1 MRTGQRAGQRAG
13 PAGGGCFGSL
23 LQSLVCMFLFLYL
36 VMFLNNVVLSESEP
50 ARSGDTGEAVNQT
63 GNQLTQE
70 EVGNFILSTKF
81 FTY

>member
-1 MRTGQRAGQRAG
+1 MRAGQRAG

-36 VMFLNNVVLSESEP
+36 VMFLNNVVLSKSEP
-50 ARSGDTGEAVNQT
+50 ARPVDTGETVNYT

-70 EVGNFILSTKF
+70 EVGKIIFSTKCCIN
-81 FTY
+81 